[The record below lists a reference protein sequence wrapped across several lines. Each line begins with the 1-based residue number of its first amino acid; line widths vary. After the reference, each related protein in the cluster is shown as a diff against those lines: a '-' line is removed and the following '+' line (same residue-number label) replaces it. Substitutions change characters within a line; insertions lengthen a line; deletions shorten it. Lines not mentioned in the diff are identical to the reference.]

1 MWPFMDAW
9 ADVEGAIQAAIK
21 QRNTRLERLV
31 GMSSIVILLGAI
43 WLVWPSLAAAAN
55 GEAGLLNGL
64 GMPIVVLI
72 WGLLVQDIGLTNPS
86 SRTRIGA
93 SATIAWP
100 VLLIIAAR
108 EMGDVSATNLLGPVL
123 VVIAG
128 HHAII
133 TPKSC

>member
-9 ADVEGAIQAAIK
+9 TDVEGAIQAAIK

-72 WGLLVQDIGLTNPS
+72 WGLLVQDLS
-86 SRTRIGA
+86 
-93 SATIAWP
+93 
-100 VLLIIAAR
+100 LIHI
-108 EMGDVSATNLLGPVL
+108 
-123 VVIAG
+123 
-128 HHAII
+128 
-133 TPKSC
+133 